1 MRAVDLSFAFQGIHM
16 GLSKSRTRSVT
27 IADVARE
34 AGVAQMTVSRAM
46 NGHPHVKPETLTKVR
61 EAIAKLSYSP
71 NQAARML
78 MGQRSNSI
86 ALVIPELR
94 NPFFAVVANGV
105 QTAARSN
112 GSLVWMVAS
121 NNDVRIER
129 QEIEKLL
136 SYNVDGI
143 LLIPSDPG
151 HRYLKDLLRT
161 DVPVVAIDLPIESG
175 TADSVVIENR
185 QSSQEAVEH
194 LIGHG
199 CEQILCVG
207 GWPGLF
213 TIRER
218 IAGYESAMR
227 QAGLQSK
234 VLTDPYDLAATRRAV
249 EQLLRRK
256 KTRAAIFCLN
266 QLVTEIVLTLLEEM
280 RVAIP
285 EQVGIIG
292 FDDFSLAS
300 LFKPRLTVVRQ
311 PTEELG
317 ACAARILFERL
328 GSKELLP
335 RRRTVLPTELVVRE
349 SCGCLRT
356 AGRPGTRDSGSGLT

>member
-1 MRAVDLSFAFQGIHM
+1 M
-16 GLSKSRTRSVT
+16 GLSKSRARSAT

-34 AGVAQMTVSRAM
+34 AGVAPMTVSRAI
-46 NGHPHVKPETLTKVR
+46 NGHPHIKPETLIKVR
-61 EAIAKLSYSP
+61 AAIARLSYSP

-94 NPFFAVVANGV
+94 NPFFAVVADGV

-129 QEIEKLL
+129 HEIEKLL

-143 LLIPSDPG
+143 LLIPSAPG
-151 HRYLKDLLRT
+151 HRYLKDLLKSN
-161 DVPVVAIDLPIESG
+161 VPVVSIDLPIESG
-175 TADSVVIENR
+175 PADSVVVENR

-199 CEQILCVG
+199 YEHILCVG

-227 QAGLQSK
+227 TAGLQST
-234 VLTDPYDLAATRRAV
+234 VLTDPYDLANTRRALQ
-249 EQLLRRK
+249 QLLRGK
-256 KTRAAIFCLN
+256 NPRAAIFSLN
-266 QLVTEIVLTLLEEM
+266 QLTTEIVLTLLEDM

-317 ACAARILFERL
+317 AIAAGILFERL
-328 GSKELLP
+328 GSKESLP
-335 RRRTVLPTELVVRE
+335 MRRTVLPTELVVRE
-349 SCGCLRT
+349 SCGCIRSSSL
-356 AGRPGTRDSGSGLT
+356 AGPDEGNAQKSGSMGNRRRTSPN

>member
-1 MRAVDLSFAFQGIHM
+1 M
-16 GLSKSRTRSVT
+16 GLSRNRTRSAT
-27 IADVARE
+27 ISDVARE
-34 AGVAQMTVSRAM
+34 AGVAPMTVSRAI
-46 NGHPHVKPETLTKVR
+46 NGHPHVKPETLIKVQ

-143 LLIPSDPG
+143 LLIPSNPG
-151 HRYLKDLLRT
+151 HRYLKELLRT
-161 DVPVVAIDLPIESG
+161 NVPVVSIDLPIESG
-175 TADSVVIENR
+175 AADSVVIENR

-199 CEQILCVG
+199 REQILCVG
-207 GWPGLF
+207 GWPDLF

-227 QAGLQSK
+227 KAGLQRK
-234 VLTDPYDLAATRRAV
+234 VLTDPYDLPATRRAI
-249 EQLLRRK
+249 EQMLRRK
-256 KTRAAIFCLN
+256 NPRAAIFSLN
-266 QLVTEIVLTLLEEM
+266 QLTTEIILTLLEDM
-280 RVAIP
+280 GVSVP
-285 EQVGIIG
+285 EQVGFIG

-300 LFKPRLTVVRQ
+300 IFKPRLTVVRQ

-328 GSKELLP
+328 GSKEPLP

-349 SCGCLRT
+349 SCGCVR
-356 AGRPGTRDSGSGLT
+356 SS